1 MTTNVPEEA
10 LLMLDAERLAEAA
23 TTATGLDD
31 LGEKSWRDG
40 LERLLWSLREEADL
54 NELGVQ
60 IAAGEVVAY
69 LSNRLEII
77 EWRREHPQVAAGD
90 VVPPVVII
98 GQARTGTTVLYDLL
112 AQDPIT
118 RVPLTWEVDRP
129 CPPPETATY
138 ETDPRIDEV
147 EELQAG
153 VELLIPG
160 FRNMHPIGA
169 RLAQEC
175 VRITA
180 SDFRSLIFPTQ
191 YRVPSY
197 ARWLLDEAD
206 LAPAYRWHRHY
217 LEHLQ
222 SRHPAPR
229 WLLKS
234 PAHIWHLPALLAEY
248 PEALLVQT
256 HRDPLRVIASVAS
269 LQATLRKLA
278 ADEPDLTDIAAE
290 WADYILDG
298 LDRSVTAREDGT
310 VDPARVVDVQ
320 FDEFVA
326 DPFAS
331 VARIYD
337 QFGFELTSEAEDRMR
352 AFYAASPHEGPGG
365 HSYRFA
371 DTGLDEG
378 TLRDRARRYQDYF
391 AVPSEDLA

>member
-31 LGEKSWRDG
+31 LGEKSWREG

-77 EWRREHPQVAAGD
+77 EWRRQHPQVAAGD

-138 ETDPRIDEV
+138 EIDPRIDEV

-191 YRVPSY
+191 YRTPSY

-206 LAPAYRWHRHY
+206 LAPAYRWHRQY
-217 LEHLQ
+217 LQHLQ
-222 SRHPAPR
+222 SAHPAQR

-234 PAHIWHLPALLAEY
+234 PAHVWHLGALLAEY
-248 PEALLVQT
+248 PDALLVQT
-256 HRDPLRVIASVAS
+256 HRDPLRIIASVSS
-269 LQATLRKLA
+269 LQATLRRLA
-278 ADEPDLTDIAAE
+278 ADEPDLVDIAKE

-298 LDRSVTAREDGT
+298 LDRSVTARLDGT
-310 VDPARVVDVQ
+310 VPPERVVDVQ
-320 FDEFVA
+320 FAELNT
-326 DPFAS
+326 DPMGV
-331 VARIYD
+331 VARVYD
-337 QFGFELTSEAEDRMR
+337 QFGLELTAEAEGRMR
-352 AFYAASPHEGPGG
+352 EFLAAAPHAGPGA
-365 HSYRFA
+365 HSYTFA
-371 DTGLDEG
+371 DTELDEG
-378 TLRDRARRYQDYF
+378 RLRERARRYQDHF
-391 AVPSEDLA
+391 AVPSEPLG